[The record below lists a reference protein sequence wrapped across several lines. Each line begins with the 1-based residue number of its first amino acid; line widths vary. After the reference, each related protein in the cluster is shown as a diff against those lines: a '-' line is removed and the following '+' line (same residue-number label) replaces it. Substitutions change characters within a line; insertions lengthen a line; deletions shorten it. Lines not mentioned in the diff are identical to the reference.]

1 MKKGLLGGIGLAVAI
16 IAGLICITKC
26 SVRVPAGY
34 IAVEYKMNGGIS
46 KNVLTQGWHLISPTV
61 KTSLYSVGIEQS
73 YLTSEDKGD
82 SPKVESFKTP
92 TADGKS
98 LLVDLEFSYKFDQ
111 NRVTDVFT
119 QFKGQSG
126 ESVKNTFIKPKMK
139 AWTQEVTAKYPV
151 TDVFGDKRQELN
163 EALDEYLKQKFE
175 PYGIIID
182 TVNFTSISTDDET
195 QAAIQKKVNAQ
206 QELELANIEAKTAKV
221 QADKDKEVALIA
233 AEQEKEKAAIQAE
246 QAKIDAEGKAEAIKI
261 KAEAEAEA
269 NRKIAESLT
278 PELIE
283 KQKIDKW
290 NGEVPKIQGSNTS
303 TIVDTRDM
311 TADENAE

>member
-1 MKKGLLGGIGLAVAI
+1 MKKGLLGGIGLAVVI
-16 IAGLICITKC
+16 VAGLICVAKC

-73 YLTSEDKGD
+73 YLPSEDKGN
-82 SPKVESFKTP
+82 SPKAESFKTP

-290 NGEVPKIQGSNTS
+290 NGEVPKIQGSNAS

>member
-1 MKKGLLGGIGLAVAI
+1 MKKGLLGGIGLAVVI
-16 IAGLICITKC
+16 IAGLICVAKC

-46 KNVLTQGWHLISPTV
+46 KNVLTQGWHVISPTV

-82 SPKVESFKTP
+82 SPKDESFKTP

-98 LLVDLEFSYKFDQ
+98 LQVDLEFSYKFDQ
-111 NRVTDVFT
+111 SRVTDVFT

-139 AWTQEVTAKYPV
+139 AWTKEVTAKYPV

-233 AEQEKEKAAIQAE
+233 AEQEKEKASIQAE

-269 NRKIAESLT
+269 NIKIAESLT

-311 TADENAE
+311 TTDGNAK